1 MPAVARKQTP
11 ESHQNYRTVSDE
23 RVPTRTR
30 TPGARR
36 WHEAP
41 PKKSN
46 ARSTPAQAQSEENET
61 ADLRGLLDH
70 FTGENA
76 ARALQQQKEVEARRV
91 ARKRARLRHRPFRMT
106 ILASAMA
113 GAPLALLACL
123 LWLKSSS
130 LALLREDADLQKRI
144 AATRFESERTREEI
158 AAVNASPQVEQWAK
172 ERAWRRANQNDFD
185 DVSKAVK
192 PNSND
197 ANAVAAAGANG
208 ENNAP

>member
-30 TPGARR
+30 APRVQR

-41 PKKSN
+41 PTKKSR
-46 ARSTPAQAQSEENET
+46 ARSTPAHAQPEENET

-76 ARALQQQKEVEARRV
+76 ARTAQQQNELEERRV

-106 ILASAMA
+106 ILASAMS

-123 LWLKSSS
+123 LWIKSSS
-130 LALLREDADLQKRI
+130 LAFSRDDADLKNKI
-144 AATRFESERTREEI
+144 AAARFESERTREEI
-158 AAVNASPQVEQWAK
+158 ASVNASPQVEQWAK
-172 ERAWRRANQNDFD
+172 ERGWRRANQDDFD
-185 DVSKAVK
+185 DISKAVSIASQ
-192 PNSND
+192 PPIPGQSEVENS
-197 ANAVAAAGANG
+197 GA
-208 ENNAP
+208 P